1 MANEL
6 GKESGMTDLGR
17 AGVGK
22 SVGNVAGT
30 AIGAYVGGPAGAAIG
45 GGLGTLVG
53 TGLDLAGGPDKS
65 RLQLEQEKRLL
76 ELQKM
81 KEMGILGLTEAEKQ
95 GLYQSGTNQIA
106 GQLAQNRQLASAAG
120 ASGMATG
127 AGQDILRG
135 AAAGQT
141 SAALTAG
148 VTQDV
153 MTKNLQRKRELEGE
167 MNALN
172 AAISEGEEVMNAQ
185 TEETVKGAIAE
196 STAFLTGGQQR
207 QNAPDAAAKTQNTD
221 LMKKYSL
228 TAEEA
233 AEIQQMYG
241 EGGSS
246 STDFQA
252 YMDLLGQPSGA
263 PPAAAGTPPP
273 AVAPPPVAPP
283 VAAIPI

>member
-22 SVGNVAGT
+22 SIGNVAGT
-30 AIGAYVGGPAGAAIG
+30 AIGAYAGGPLGASIG

-106 GQLAQNRQLASAAG
+106 GQLAQQRQLASAAG

-135 AAAGQT
+135 AMAGQT
-141 SAALTAG
+141 SAKLTAG

-153 MTKNLQRKRELEGE
+153 MGKNLQRKRELEGE

-172 AAISEGEEVMNAQ
+172 AAISEGEQVMNAQ
-185 TEETVKGAIAE
+185 TEEAVRGAIEE

-207 QNAPDAAAKTQNTD
+207 QNNPESVAMKTQNAD

-233 AEIQQMYG
+233 AEIQKMYG
-241 EGGSS
+241 PEGSS

-252 YMDLLGQPSGA
+252 YMDLLGKPTGA
-263 PPAAAGTPPP
+263 PPAAAT
-273 AVAPPPVAPP
+273 PPPVAPP
-283 VAAIPI
+283 VAALPV